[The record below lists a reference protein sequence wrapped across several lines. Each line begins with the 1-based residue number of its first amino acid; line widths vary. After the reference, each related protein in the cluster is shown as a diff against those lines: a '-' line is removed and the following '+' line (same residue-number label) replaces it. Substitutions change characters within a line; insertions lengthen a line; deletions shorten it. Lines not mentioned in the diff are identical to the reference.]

1 MPQETMKKAEKD
13 HLSEQEL
20 RRMQEIMTK
29 QAKRRTIDL
38 VDRENL
44 HPPVGFDEI
53 RKAWALKTN

>member
-1 MPQETMKKAEKD
+1 MPQETMKKSEKD
-13 HLSEQEL
+13 QRAEQEL

-29 QAKRRTIDL
+29 QAKRRTIEL
-38 VDRENL
+38 VDKENF